1 MGRGVPTRIEE
12 AMSQPT
18 PGALAPAAVLGLSW
32 VLAAGSAGPALA
44 HAELRAAEP
53 AEGAVLSTP
62 PGRIA
67 LSFTEPMQVTS
78 LRLLDDAGRERPLR
92 REGPRTAATAEA
104 RAGVPDPLPPGG
116 YRIEYRGLSADGHV
130 GGGAV
135 RFRLQGGTR

>member
-1 MGRGVPTRIEE
+1 
-12 AMSQPT
+12 MSRPI
-18 PGALAPAAVLGLSW
+18 PGALAPAVVLGLAW
-32 VLAAGSAGPALA
+32 VLAAGTARPALA
-44 HAELRAAEP
+44 HAELRASEP
-53 AEGAVLSTP
+53 PEGAVLSAP

-78 LRLLDDAGRERPLR
+78 LRLLDEAGRERPLR

-104 RAGVPDPLPPGG
+104 RADVPGPLPPGA

-135 RFRLQGGTR
+135 RFRLEGGAR